1 MCCRKKGDEVMSKEL
16 NPREEQFCL
25 EYLIDRNAVQAAIR
39 AGYAKSTARYAA
51 RWIQDEN
58 PQKPTLKKRVD
69 EMTGKISQRTEITV
83 ADVLGELAKIA
94 SADVEITEKSKI
106 RALELLGK
114 HLGMFTANA
123 DNSDTLAK
131 LDEVLGRIE
140 GEI

>member
-1 MCCRKKGDEVMSKEL
+1 MSTEL

-25 EYLIDRNAVQAAIR
+25 EYLIDRNATQAALR
-39 AGYAKSTARYAA
+39 AGYAESTAKDACK
-51 RWIQDEN
+51 WIQEKN
-58 PQKPTLKKRVD
+58 PKKPYLKKRID
-69 EMTGKISQRTEITV
+69 EMKGKLSQRAEITV

-94 SADVEITEKSKI
+94 MADVEVTERGKMK
-106 RALELLGK
+106 ALELIGK
-114 HLGMFTANA
+114 YFGMFTANA

>member
-1 MCCRKKGDEVMSKEL
+1 MSTEL

-25 EYLIDRNAVQAAIR
+25 EYLIDRNPVQAAIR
-39 AGYAKSTARYAA
+39 AGYAESTARYAA
-51 RWIQDEN
+51 KWIQGKN
-58 PQKPTLKKRVD
+58 PQKPTLKKRIN
-69 EMTGKISQRTEITV
+69 EMEGKLSQRVEITA

-94 SADVEITEKSKI
+94 KADVEVTERGKMK
-106 RALELLGK
+106 ALELLGK
-114 HLGMFTANA
+114 HLGLFTSGA

>member
-1 MCCRKKGDEVMSKEL
+1 MSTEL

-25 EYLIDRNAVQAAIR
+25 EYLIDRNPVQAAIR
-39 AGYAKSTARYAA
+39 AGYAESTARYAA
-51 RWIQDEN
+51 KWIQGKN
-58 PQKPTLKKRVD
+58 PQKPTLKKRIN
-69 EMTGKISQRTEITV
+69 EMEGKLSQRVEITA

-94 SADVEITEKSKI
+94 KADVEVTERGKMK
-106 RALELLGK
+106 ALELIGK
-114 HLGMFTANA
+114 YFGMFTANA